1 MLLVELNKM
10 LKRIPLV
17 DLNYN
22 LTNIFPVSVH
32 GYNISKFDEIQQ
44 QLIDYVY
51 DLEKKDPIGV
61 EKSNRGGW
69 QSHTFQ
75 VNDKDNLLHDI
86 LIKSIFS
93 LPTKRDESLAFDVW
107 AWVNINRS
115 GDYNARH
122 VHPNSHLAGVFW
134 IKTPPNSGNIE
145 FTSSYEFVGFEEL
158 EKLYPDEF
166 VEKYN
171 SYRIYYFPPVAGDIL
186 IFPSHLQHEVK
197 ENKSD
202 EDRISVSFNISIK
215 HV

>member
-1 MLLVELNKM
+1 MERYEPCARLFSTPFWHYSTPPPEYAVEWALDYEKRNPISAKISNIGGYQSETSDNFLEIPFFETIRDGLQDLPEFIFLNWW
-10 LKRIPLV
+10 L
-17 DLNYN
+17 
-22 LTNIFPVSVH
+22 
-32 GYNISKFDEIQQ
+32 
-44 QLIDYVY
+44 
-51 DLEKKDPIGV
+51 
-61 EKSNRGGW
+61 
-69 QSHTFQ
+69 
-75 VNDKDNLLHDI
+75 
-86 LIKSIFS
+86 
-93 LPTKRDESLAFDVW
+93 
-107 AWVNINRS
+107 NINRK
-115 GDYNARH
+115 GDYNNAH
-122 VHPNSHLAGVFW
+122 HHPRCHLGGVFW